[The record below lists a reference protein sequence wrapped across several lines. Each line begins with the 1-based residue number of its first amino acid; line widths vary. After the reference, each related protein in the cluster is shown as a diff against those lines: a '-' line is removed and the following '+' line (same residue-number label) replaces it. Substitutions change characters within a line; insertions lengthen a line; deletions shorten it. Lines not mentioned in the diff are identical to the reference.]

1 MNPHRAARFSG
12 IASVVFFLASV
23 AVSNVPANTA
33 SDAKWVGA
41 YATSSDQERHLAT
54 GILLV
59 LTALSLLVF
68 LTHFWGR
75 IAAAR
80 QPQSQPLTPLPLVA
94 AGVAAACIAGG
105 GVLMAAASGS
115 ALLFSQPL
123 PGVDLLR
130 FANDAGFA
138 MVGLAGMFAA
148 ALSIATLA
156 WHASA
161 AGVLGYRWR
170 NFSLIAATVLLASI
184 AFIPIV
190 ALLIWLIVTTIALVR
205 SPAAELAPTPSL
217 A

>member
-12 IASVVFFLASV
+12 IASVVLFLASV

-33 SDAKWVGA
+33 SNAKWVRA

-59 LTALSLLVF
+59 LMALSLLVF

-80 QPQSQPLTPLPLVA
+80 QPQSLTPLPLVA

-105 GVLMAAASGS
+105 GVLMAVASGS

-161 AGVLGYRWR
+161 AGVLSNRWR

-190 ALLIWLIVTTIALVR
+190 ALLIWLIVTTITLIR
-205 SPAAELAPTPSL
+205 SPATELAPTPSL